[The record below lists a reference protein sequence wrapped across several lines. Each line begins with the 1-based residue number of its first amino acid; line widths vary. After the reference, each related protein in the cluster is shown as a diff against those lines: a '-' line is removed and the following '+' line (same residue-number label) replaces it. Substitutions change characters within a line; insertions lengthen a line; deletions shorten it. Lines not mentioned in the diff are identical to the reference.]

1 MQKANNNFTVEAL
14 VAKYRNFVDEH
25 CPKSCEFDGVHEFVM
40 PYNDEAEEQLL
51 ATLYKRVAGE
61 NADQAIL
68 EALSKYV
75 ADFYVDALKETE
87 LVFLANHFSEVSES
101 IFDCLYHNLRTTL
114 DFSLEKPSKVA
125 YDTLTTAKI
134 GTGKTIFIAN
144 SGFGDIAMLF
154 PGCTI
159 KGYSSEEENY
169 KSEAWALGQI
179 RLFAAGIKSEI
190 KPFYEDTKNS
200 QYMSDVDIA
209 IFGTDDCYS
218 DLFFN
223 GSEHLFLY
231 MKPNSEFLL
240 FLDKQNAAGN
250 SMAGLTK
257 MLVEKKCIYSI
268 VSFEEPNAILST
280 TQTTICVRAN
290 KSTSDVVCIKNNAT
304 GEQMQLSANMLDPTI
319 LWPSY
324 YLTAKPKEGI
334 SLSEIVSFLDFRPK
348 KKEDIV
354 FKKTTFNDEKECI
367 EWILSDKEKT
377 IPVIAPINLSTGYED
392 AELYEAQLKQA
403 GDPLFEKLLGWLGKI
418 SQPCVFC
425 YGRKDKF
432 IAGYIRKIPSE
443 GIVAYRQ
450 LVCLVPKKGIDV
462 RYVAAL
468 LLTPEVRN
476 QIISICEG
484 EVDAHLFPLIMD
496 KIIVPNHTDLERA
509 TFLSEANYNAFES
522 SRKELEQEHKSY
534 IKAVH
539 MRKHA
544 LTQSASSIEATF
556 YALNAYRER
565 KEGTISDNERISRIA
580 QTTVK
585 DAFEY
590 LSKATKDLLVK
601 LDHIADVEYTFNK
614 PEWINPEEF
623 VESYIQKHENGW
635 VNFKPVVKWA
645 KGHNLADKD
654 LTDLS
659 GETILHKGEPIYTMM
674 FPRDALKQ
682 ILDNIVSNAISHGFI
697 DKSCHN
703 YQLRFSWEI
712 DGTTLKICVENN
724 GAPIPSDRST
734 SSLLEYG
741 VSTSLNSNGHH
752 GIGCNEI
759 DGIMRKYDGK
769 IELVSSPDD
778 EFRVKYIL
786 TFNRIF
792 SKLFRYERLRFRL
805 NPSSLG

>member
-1 MQKANNNFTVEAL
+1 MQTVNNNFTVEAL

-25 CPKSCEFDGVHEFVM
+25 CPKESYWDPKEGNISGPLDPIDC
-40 PYNDEAEEQLL
+40 YAEAHLL
-51 ATLYKRVAGE
+51 VTLYKRIAGE
-61 NADQAIL
+61 NTDQNIL
-68 EALSKYV
+68 EALSKYT
-75 ADFYVDALKETE
+75 AAFYTNALNEE
-87 LVFLANHFSEVSES
+87 EMDFLANHFSKVSTF
-101 IFDCLYHNLRTTL
+101 IFNNFADKYTKGWIGRPTQKVYEII
-114 DFSLEKPSKVA
+114 EKLKKVEA
-125 YDTLTTAKI
+125 
-134 GTGKTIFIAN
+134 GKTIFIGGA
-144 SGFGDIAMLF
+144 GLCDMALLF
-154 PGCTI
+154 PNCTI
-159 KGYSSEEENY
+159 KGYSEYDFFEEYIGDKEM
-169 KSEAWALGQI
+169 WALGQI

-190 KPFYEDTKNS
+190 KPFHEDTKNS

-209 IFGTDDCYS
+209 IFDTADRYS
-218 DLFFN
+218 YPFSN
-223 GSEHLFLY
+223 GSEHLFQY
-231 MKPNSEFLL
+231 MKPNSKFLL

-268 VSFEEPNAILST
+268 VSFEEPNAIFGTNT
-280 TQTTICVRAN
+280 TKTTICVCAN
-290 KSTSDVVCIKNNAT
+290 KAVSNVVCIKNDAT
-304 GEQMQLSANMLDPTI
+304 GDLIQLSANMLDPTI

-324 YLTAKPKEGI
+324 YLTAKSKEGI
-334 SLSEIVSFLDFRPK
+334 ALSEIVSFQDLKPK
-348 KKEDIV
+348 NMEDIV

-367 EWILSDKEKT
+367 EWILSDKEKN
-377 IPVIAPINLSTGYED
+377 ILVVAPTNLSTRYEN
-392 AELYEAQLKQA
+392 AKLCKEILHPA
-403 GDPLFEKLLGWLGKI
+403 GDPLFEKQLGLLCNI
-418 SQPCVFC
+418 MQPCVLL
-425 YGRKDKF
+425 YGRKDKLV
-432 IAGYIRKIPSE
+432 AGYIKDLPSE

-450 LVCLVPKKGIDV
+450 FACLVPKEGIDV

-468 LLTPEVRN
+468 LLTPEVKN
-476 QIISICEG
+476 QIMSICEG
-484 EVDAHLFPLIMD
+484 EVDAQLFPLIMD

-534 IKAVH
+534 IKAVR

-565 KEGTISDNERISRIA
+565 KNGTISDNERISRIA

-601 LDHIADVEYTFNK
+601 LDHIADVEYTFTK

-697 DKSCHN
+697 DKSYHN
-703 YQLRFSWEI
+703 YQLRFSWET
-712 DGTTLKICVENN
+712 DGTALKMCVENN

-741 VSTSLNSNGHH
+741 VSTSLNSKGHH

-759 DGIMRKYDGK
+759 DSIMRKYDGK

-778 EFRVKYIL
+778 KFRVKYIL
-786 TFNRIF
+786 TFNRTNIL
-792 SKLFRYERLRFRL
+792 KTL
-805 NPSSLG
+805 

>member
-1 MQKANNNFTVEAL
+1 MQTVNNNFTVEAL

-25 CPKSCEFDGVHEFVM
+25 CPKSCESDGVHEFAM

-75 ADFYVDALKETE
+75 ADFYIDALKETE
-87 LVFLANHFSEVSES
+87 LAFLANHFSEVSES

-125 YDTLTTAKI
+125 YDTLSTAKI

-144 SGFGDIAMLF
+144 SGFGDIALLF

-159 KGYSSEEENY
+159 KGYSSEEEICKN
-169 KSEAWALGQI
+169 KVWALGQI

-190 KPFYEDTKNS
+190 KQYSKDTENS
-200 QYMSDVDIA
+200 QYMADIDIA
-209 IFGTDDCYS
+209 IFGATENSSCIKAEM
-218 DLFFN
+218 LFTF
-223 GSEHLFLY
+223 
-231 MKPNSEFLL
+231 MPQNSELML
-240 FLDKQNAAGN
+240 FMDKREAVDHSLANFTTKLAKDKQ
-250 SMAGLTK
+250 
-257 MLVEKKCIYSI
+257 IYSI
-268 VSFEEPNAILST
+268 VSLKATEETQAGST
-280 TQTTICVRAN
+280 EKRICLYVN
-290 KSTSDVVCIKNNAT
+290 KAVNSSICIKNAVT
-304 GEQMQLSANMLDPTI
+304 GKETKISPDLLNPEI

-324 YLTAKPKEGI
+324 YLTAKPKEGM
-334 SLSEIVSFLDFRPK
+334 SLSEIVSFQDLKPK
-348 KKEDIV
+348 NKEDIV
-354 FKKTTFNDEKECI
+354 FKKTRFNDEKECI
-367 EWILSDKEKT
+367 EWILSDKEKN
-377 IPVIAPINLSTGYED
+377 ILVVAPTNLSTRYED
-392 AELYEAQLKQA
+392 AKLCKENLHPA
-403 GDPLFEKLLGWLGKI
+403 GTPLFEKQLGLLSNI
-418 SQPCVFC
+418 MQPCVLLF
-425 YGRKDKF
+425 GRKDKLV
-432 IAGYIRKIPSE
+432 AGYIKDLPTE
-443 GIVAYRQ
+443 GIVAYW
-450 LVCLVPKKGIDV
+450 LFACLVPKEGIDV

-484 EVDAHLFPLIMD
+484 EVDAQLFPLIMD

-509 TFLSEANYNAFES
+509 TFLSETNYNAFES
-522 SRKELEQEHKSY
+522 SRKELEQEHESY
-534 IKAVH
+534 IKAVR

-544 LTQSASSIEATF
+544 LTQSASAIEATF

-565 KEGTISDNERISRIA
+565 QNGTISDNERISRIK

-590 LSKATKDLLVK
+590 LSMATKDLLVK
-601 LDHIADVEYTFNK
+601 LDHIADVEYTFTK

-697 DKSCHN
+697 DKSYHN
-703 YQLRFSWEI
+703 YQLRFSWET
-712 DGTTLKICVENN
+712 DGTALKMCVENN

-759 DGIMRKYDGK
+759 DSIMRKYDGK

-786 TFNRIF
+786 TFNRTNIL
-792 SKLFRYERLRFRL
+792 KTL
-805 NPSSLG
+805 

>member
-1 MQKANNNFTVEAL
+1 MQTVNNNFTVEAL

-25 CPKSCEFDGVHEFVM
+25 CPKSCESDGVHEFAM

-61 NADQAIL
+61 NADSNIL
-68 EALSKYV
+68 EALSKYTEE
-75 ADFYVDALKETE
+75 FYAKGLNETE
-87 LVFLANHFSEVSES
+87 LTFLTNNFAEVSTY
-101 IFDCLYHNLRTTL
+101 IFSYFADKYYREHLV
-114 DFSLEKPSKVA
+114 SLLNKPTKKVNEIIA
-125 YDTLTTAKI
+125 SAKI
-134 GTGKTIFIAN
+134 EDGETIFIAN
-144 SGFGDIAMLF
+144 SGFGDLAMLF
-154 PGCTI
+154 PNCII
-159 KGYSSEEENY
+159 KGYSFVVKRPYINEI
-169 KSEAWALGQI
+169 WALGQI

-209 IFGTDDCYS
+209 IFGYS
-218 DLFFN
+218 YLFFN
-223 GSEHLFLY
+223 GSEHLFQY

-250 SMAGLTK
+250 SMAGLGK

-268 VSFEEPNAILST
+268 VSFEEPNDTILST
-280 TQTTICVRAN
+280 TKTTICVRAN

-324 YLTAKPKEGI
+324 YLTEKPKEGI
-334 SLSEIVSFLDFRPK
+334 SLSEIVSFLDLSLWE
-348 KKEDIV
+348 KEDFV
-354 FKKTTFNDEKECI
+354 FTFNYEKEK
-367 EWILSDKEKT
+367 WILSDKEKT
-377 IPVIAPINLSTGYED
+377 IPVIVPINLSSRYED

-403 GDPLFEKLLGWLGKI
+403 GDPMFENFLGWLDKI
-418 SQPCVFC
+418 SLPCVFC

-432 IAGYIRKIPSE
+432 VAGYIRKIPSE

-484 EVDAHLFPLIMD
+484 EVDAQLFPLIMD

-509 TFLSEANYNAFES
+509 TFLSEANYNAFAS

-534 IKAVH
+534 IKAVR

-544 LTQSASSIEATF
+544 LTQSASAIEATF

-565 KEGTISDNERISRIA
+565 QNGTISDNERISRIK

-590 LSKATKDLLVK
+590 LSMATKDLLVK
-601 LDHIADVEYTFNK
+601 LDHIADVEYTFTK

-623 VESYIQKHENGW
+623 IESYIQKHENGW
-635 VNFKPVVKWA
+635 VNFKPVVKWT

-659 GETILHKGEPIYTMM
+659 GETILRKGEPIYTMM

-682 ILDNIVSNAISHGFI
+682 ILDNIVSNAISHGFK
-697 DKSCHN
+697 DESRN
-703 YQLRFSWEI
+703 DYQLCFSWET
-712 DGTTLKICVENN
+712 DGIALKICVENN
-724 GAPIPSDRST
+724 GAPIPADRST

-786 TFNRIF
+786 TFNRTNIL
-792 SKLFRYERLRFRL
+792 KTL
-805 NPSSLG
+805 

>member
-1 MQKANNNFTVEAL
+1 MQTVNNNFTVEAL

-25 CPKSCEFDGVHEFVM
+25 CPKSCESDGVHEFAM

-75 ADFYVDALKETE
+75 ADFYIDALKETE
-87 LVFLANHFSEVSES
+87 LAFLANHFSEVSES

-125 YDTLTTAKI
+125 YDTLSTAKI

-144 SGFGDIAMLF
+144 SGFGDIALLF

-159 KGYSSEEENY
+159 KGYSSEEEICKN
-169 KSEAWALGQI
+169 KVWALGQI

-190 KPFYEDTKNS
+190 KQYSKDTENS
-200 QYMSDVDIA
+200 QYMADIDIA
-209 IFGTDDCYS
+209 IFGATENSSCIKAEM
-218 DLFFN
+218 LFPF
-223 GSEHLFLY
+223 
-231 MKPNSEFLL
+231 MPQNSELML
-240 FLDKQNAAGN
+240 FMNKREAVDHSLANFTTKLAKDKQIN
-250 SMAGLTK
+250 
-257 MLVEKKCIYSI
+257 SI
-268 VSFEEPNAILST
+268 VSLKETEETQAGST
-280 TQTTICVRAN
+280 EKRICLYVN
-290 KSTSDVVCIKNNAT
+290 KAVNSSICIKNAVT
-304 GEQMQLSANMLDPTI
+304 GKETKISPDLLNPEI

-324 YLTAKPKEGI
+324 YLTAKSEEGI
-334 SLSEIVSFLDFRPK
+334 SLSEIVSFHDLEVK
-348 KKEDIV
+348 KEEDIV
-354 FKKTTFNDEKECI
+354 FKKTVFNEEKNVI
-367 EWILSDKEKT
+367 EWNLSNKEKN
-377 IPVIAPINLSTGYED
+377 IPVVIPRNLATEYKD
-392 AELYEAQLKQA
+392 AKLCKASLKLA
-403 GDPLFEKLLGWLGKI
+403 GDAIFEKSLGWLHKI
-418 SQPCVFC
+418 EQPCILL

-432 IAGYIRKIPSE
+432 IAGYIKDLPSE
-443 GIVAYRQ
+443 GIVAYSQ
-450 LVCLVPKKGIDV
+450 LACLVPKEGIDV

-476 QIISICEG
+476 QIMSICEG
-484 EVDAHLFPLIMD
+484 EVDAQLFPLIMD
-496 KIIVPNHTDLERA
+496 KIIVPNHTNLERA

-534 IKAVH
+534 IKAVR

-544 LTQSASSIEATF
+544 LTQSASAIEATF

-565 KEGTISDNERISRIA
+565 QNGTISDNERISRIK

-590 LSKATKDLLVK
+590 LSMATKDLLVK
-601 LDHIADVEYTFNK
+601 LDHIADVEYTFTK

-635 VNFKPVVKWA
+635 VNFKPVVTWS
-645 KGHNLADKD
+645 KGHNLAKQN
-654 LTDLS
+654 LKDLS
-659 GETILHKGEPIYTMM
+659 GEIILHKGEPIHTML
-674 FPRDALKQ
+674 FPKDALKQ
-682 ILDNIVSNAISHGFI
+682 VLDNIVSNAISHGFK
-697 DKSCHN
+697 DESRN
-703 YQLRFSWEI
+703 DYLLRFSWET
-712 DGTTLKICVENN
+712 DGIALKICVENN
-724 GAPIPSDRST
+724 GAPIPADRST

-769 IELVSSPDD
+769 IELVPSPDD

-786 TFNRIF
+786 TFNRTNIL
-792 SKLFRYERLRFRL
+792 KTL
-805 NPSSLG
+805 

>member
-1 MQKANNNFTVEAL
+1 MQTVNNNFTVEAL

-25 CPKSCEFDGVHEFVM
+25 CPKSCESDGVHKFDM

-159 KGYSSEEENY
+159 KGYSSEEEICKN
-169 KSEAWALGQI
+169 KVWALGQI

-190 KPFYEDTKNS
+190 KQYSKDTENS
-200 QYMSDVDIA
+200 QYMADIDIA
-209 IFGTDDCYS
+209 IFGATENSSCIKAEM
-218 DLFFN
+218 LFTF
-223 GSEHLFLY
+223 
-231 MKPNSEFLL
+231 MPQNSESML
-240 FLDKQNAAGN
+240 FMNKREAVDLSLANFTTKLAKDKQ
-250 SMAGLTK
+250 
-257 MLVEKKCIYSI
+257 IYSI
-268 VSFEEPNAILST
+268 VSLKETEETQARST
-280 TQTTICVRAN
+280 EKRIFLHVN
-290 KSTSDVVCIKNNAT
+290 KAVNSSICIKNAVT
-304 GEQMQLSANMLDPTI
+304 GKETKISPDLLNPEI

-324 YLTAKPKEGI
+324 YLTAKPKEGM
-334 SLSEIVSFLDFRPK
+334 SLSEIVSFQDLKPK
-348 KKEDIV
+348 NKEDIV
-354 FKKTTFNDEKECI
+354 FKKTRFNDEKECI
-367 EWILSDKEKT
+367 EWILSDKEKN
-377 IPVIAPINLSTGYED
+377 ILVVAPTNLSTRYED
-392 AELYEAQLKQA
+392 AKLCKENLHPA
-403 GDPLFEKLLGWLGKI
+403 GTPLFEKQLGLLSNI
-418 SQPCVFC
+418 MQPCVLLF
-425 YGRKDKF
+425 GRKDKLV
-432 IAGYIRKIPSE
+432 AGYIKDLPSE

-450 LVCLVPKKGIDV
+450 FACLVPKEGIDV

-484 EVDAHLFPLIMD
+484 EVDAQLFPLIMD

-509 TFLSEANYNAFES
+509 TFLSEANYNAFAS
-522 SRKELEQEHKSY
+522 SRKELEQEHKHY
-534 IKAVH
+534 VKAVR

-565 KEGTISDNERISRIA
+565 KKGTISDNERISRIK

-585 DAFEY
+585 DAFDY

-601 LDHIADVEYTFNK
+601 LDHIADVEYTFTK

-623 VESYIQKHENGW
+623 VESYIQNHENGW

-659 GETILHKGEPIYTMM
+659 GEIILHKGDPINTMM

-682 ILDNIVSNAISHGFI
+682 ILDNIVSNAISHGFK
-697 DKSCHN
+697 DESRHD
-703 YQLRFSWEI
+703 YQLRFSWET
-712 DGTTLKICVENN
+712 DGTGLKMCVENN
-724 GAPIPSDRST
+724 GAPIPADRST

-741 VSTSLNSNGHH
+741 VSTSLNFNGHH

-769 IELVSSPDD
+769 IELVSSPED

-786 TFNRIF
+786 TFNRTNIL
-792 SKLFRYERLRFRL
+792 KTL
-805 NPSSLG
+805 

>member
-1 MQKANNNFTVEAL
+1 MQTVNNNFTVEAL

-25 CPKSCEFDGVHEFVM
+25 CPKESYWDPKEGNISGPLDPIDC
-40 PYNDEAEEQLL
+40 YAEAHLL
-51 ATLYKRVAGE
+51 VTLYKRIAGE
-61 NADQAIL
+61 NTDQNIL
-68 EALSKYV
+68 EALSKYT
-75 ADFYVDALKETE
+75 AAFYTNALNEE
-87 LVFLANHFSEVSES
+87 EMDFLANHFSKVSTF
-101 IFDCLYHNLRTTL
+101 IFNNFADKYTKGWIGRPTQKVYEII
-114 DFSLEKPSKVA
+114 EKLKKVEA
-125 YDTLTTAKI
+125 
-134 GTGKTIFIAN
+134 GKTIFIGGA
-144 SGFGDIAMLF
+144 GLCDMALLF
-154 PGCTI
+154 PNCTI
-159 KGYSSEEENY
+159 KGYSEYGFLEELSGDKEM
-169 KSEAWALGQI
+169 WALGQI

-209 IFGTDDCYS
+209 IFDTADRYS
-218 DLFFN
+218 YPFSN
-223 GSEHLFLY
+223 GSEHLFQY

-268 VSFEEPNAILST
+268 VSFEEPNAIFGTNT
-280 TQTTICVRAN
+280 TKTTICVCAN
-290 KSTSDVVCIKNNAT
+290 KAVNNIVCIKNDAT
-304 GEQMQLSANMLDPTI
+304 GDLIQLSANMLDPTI

-324 YLTAKPKEGI
+324 YLTAKSKEGI
-334 SLSEIVSFLDFRPK
+334 TLSEIVSFQDLGPK
-348 KKEDIV
+348 NKENLV

-367 EWILSDKEKT
+367 EWILSDKEKN
-377 IPVIAPINLSTGYED
+377 ILVVAPTNLSTRYED
-392 AELYEAQLKQA
+392 TKLCKENLHPAD
-403 GDPLFEKLLGWLGKI
+403 DPLFEKQLGLFSNI
-418 SQPCVFC
+418 MQPCVLLF
-425 YGRKDKF
+425 GRKDKLV
-432 IAGYIRKIPSE
+432 AGYIKDLPSE

-450 LVCLVPKKGIDV
+450 FACLVPKEGIDV
-462 RYVAAL
+462 RYVTAL
-468 LLTPEVRN
+468 LLIPEVRN
-476 QIISICEG
+476 QIMSICEG
-484 EVDAHLFPLIMD
+484 EVDAQLFPLIMD

-534 IKAVH
+534 IKAVR

-544 LTQSASSIEATF
+544 LTQSASAIEATF

-565 KEGTISDNERISRIA
+565 QNGTISDNERISRIK

-590 LSKATKDLLVK
+590 LSMATKDLLVK
-601 LDHIADVEYTFNK
+601 LDHIADVEYTFTK

-623 VESYIQKHENGW
+623 IESYIQKHENGW
-635 VNFKPVVKWA
+635 VNFKPVVKWT

-659 GETILHKGEPIYTMM
+659 GETILRKGEPIYTMM

-682 ILDNIVSNAISHGFI
+682 ILDNIVSNAISHGFK
-697 DKSCHN
+697 DESRN
-703 YQLRFSWEI
+703 DYQLCFSWET
-712 DGTTLKICVENN
+712 DGIALKICVENN
-724 GAPIPSDRST
+724 GAPIPADRST
-734 SSLLEYG
+734 LSLLEYG

-786 TFNRIF
+786 TFNRTNIL
-792 SKLFRYERLRFRL
+792 KTL
-805 NPSSLG
+805 

>member
-1 MQKANNNFTVEAL
+1 MQTVNNNFTVEAL

-25 CPKSCEFDGVHEFVM
+25 CPKESYWDPKEGNISGPLDPIDC
-40 PYNDEAEEQLL
+40 YAEAHLL
-51 ATLYKRVAGE
+51 VTLYKRIAGE
-61 NADQAIL
+61 NTDQNIL
-68 EALSKYV
+68 EALSKYT
-75 ADFYVDALKETE
+75 AAFYTNALNEE
-87 LVFLANHFSEVSES
+87 EMDFLANHFSKVSTF
-101 IFDCLYHNLRTTL
+101 IFNNFADKYTKGWIGRPTQKVYEII
-114 DFSLEKPSKVA
+114 EKLKKVEA
-125 YDTLTTAKI
+125 
-134 GTGKTIFIAN
+134 GKTIFIGGA
-144 SGFGDIAMLF
+144 GLCDMALLF
-154 PGCTI
+154 PNCTI
-159 KGYSSEEENY
+159 KGYSEYDFFEEHIGDKEM
-169 KSEAWALGQI
+169 WALGQI

-190 KPFYEDTKNS
+190 KPFHEDTKNS

-209 IFGTDDCYS
+209 IFDTADRYS
-218 DLFFN
+218 YPFSN
-223 GSEHLFLY
+223 GSEHLFQY
-231 MKPNSEFLL
+231 MKPNSKFLL

-268 VSFEEPNAILST
+268 VSFEEPNAIFGTNT
-280 TQTTICVRAN
+280 TKTTICVCAN
-290 KSTSDVVCIKNNAT
+290 KAVSNVVCIKNDAT
-304 GEQMQLSANMLDPTI
+304 GDLIQLSANMLDPTI

-324 YLTAKPKEGI
+324 YLTAKSKEGI
-334 SLSEIVSFLDFRPK
+334 ALSEIVSFQDLKPK
-348 KKEDIV
+348 NMEDIV

-367 EWILSDKEKT
+367 EWILSDKEKN
-377 IPVIAPINLSTGYED
+377 ILVVAPTNLSTRYED
-392 AELYEAQLKQA
+392 AKLCKENLHPA
-403 GDPLFEKLLGWLGKI
+403 GDPLFEKQLGLLCNI
-418 SQPCVFC
+418 MQPCVLL
-425 YGRKDKF
+425 YGRKDKLV
-432 IAGYIRKIPSE
+432 AGYIKDLPSE

-450 LVCLVPKKGIDV
+450 FACLVPKEGIDV

-468 LLTPEVRN
+468 LLTPEVKN
-476 QIISICEG
+476 QIMSICEG
-484 EVDAHLFPLIMD
+484 EVDAQLFPLIMD

-534 IKAVH
+534 IKAVR

-565 KEGTISDNERISRIA
+565 KNGTISDNERISRIA

-601 LDHIADVEYTFNK
+601 LDHIADVEYTFTK

-697 DKSCHN
+697 DKSYHN
-703 YQLRFSWEI
+703 YQLRFSWET
-712 DGTTLKICVENN
+712 DGTALKMCVENN

-741 VSTSLNSNGHH
+741 VSTSLNSKGHH

-759 DGIMRKYDGK
+759 DSIMRKYDGK

-786 TFNRIF
+786 TFNRTNIL
-792 SKLFRYERLRFRL
+792 KTL
-805 NPSSLG
+805 

>member
-1 MQKANNNFTVEAL
+1 MQTVNNNFTVEAL

-25 CPKSCEFDGVHEFVM
+25 CPKSCESDGVHEFAM

-61 NADQAIL
+61 NADSNIL
-68 EALSKYV
+68 EALSKYTEE
-75 ADFYVDALKETE
+75 FYAKGLNETE
-87 LVFLANHFSEVSES
+87 LTFLTNNFAEVSTY
-101 IFDCLYHNLRTTL
+101 IFSYFADKYYREHLV
-114 DFSLEKPSKVA
+114 SLLNKPTKKVNEIIA
-125 YDTLTTAKI
+125 SAKI
-134 GTGKTIFIAN
+134 EDGETIFIAN
-144 SGFGDIAMLF
+144 SGFGDLAMLF
-154 PGCTI
+154 PNCII
-159 KGYSSEEENY
+159 KGYSFVVKRPYINEI
-169 KSEAWALGQI
+169 WALGQI

-209 IFGTDDCYS
+209 IFGYS
-218 DLFFN
+218 YLFFN
-223 GSEHLFLY
+223 GSEHLFQY

-250 SMAGLTK
+250 SMAGLGK

-268 VSFEEPNAILST
+268 VSFEEPNDTILST
-280 TQTTICVRAN
+280 TKTTICVRAN

-324 YLTAKPKEGI
+324 YLTEKPKEGI
-334 SLSEIVSFLDFRPK
+334 SLSEIVSFLDLSLWE
-348 KKEDIV
+348 KEDFV
-354 FKKTTFNDEKECI
+354 FTFNYEKEK
-367 EWILSDKEKT
+367 WILSDKEKT
-377 IPVIAPINLSTGYED
+377 IPVIVPINLSSRYED

-403 GDPLFEKLLGWLGKI
+403 GDPMFENFLGWLDKI
-418 SQPCVFC
+418 SLPCVFC

-432 IAGYIRKIPSE
+432 VAGYIRKIPSE

-484 EVDAHLFPLIMD
+484 EVDAQLFPLIMD

-509 TFLSEANYNAFES
+509 TFLSEANYNAFAS

-534 IKAVH
+534 IKAVR

-544 LTQSASSIEATF
+544 LTQSASAIEATF

-565 KEGTISDNERISRIA
+565 QNGTISDNERISRIK

-590 LSKATKDLLVK
+590 LSMATKDLLVK
-601 LDHIADVEYTFNK
+601 LDHIADVEYTFTK

-623 VESYIQKHENGW
+623 IESYIQKHENGW
-635 VNFKPVVKWA
+635 VNFKPVVKWT

-654 LTDLS
+654 LTDSS
-659 GETILHKGEPIYTMM
+659 GETILRKGEPIYTMM

-682 ILDNIVSNAISHGFI
+682 ILDNIVSNAIAHGFK
-697 DKSCHN
+697 DESHN
-703 YQLRFSWEI
+703 DYQLRFSWET
-712 DGTTLKICVENN
+712 DGIALKICVENN
-724 GAPIPSDRST
+724 GAPIPTDRST

-786 TFNRIF
+786 TFNRTNIL
-792 SKLFRYERLRFRL
+792 KTL
-805 NPSSLG
+805 

>member
-1 MQKANNNFTVEAL
+1 MQTVNNNFTVEAL

-25 CPKSCEFDGVHEFVM
+25 CPKSCESDGVHKFDM

-159 KGYSSEEENY
+159 KGYSSEEEICKN
-169 KSEAWALGQI
+169 KVWALGQI

-190 KPFYEDTKNS
+190 KQYSKDTENS
-200 QYMSDVDIA
+200 QYMADIDIA
-209 IFGTDDCYS
+209 IFGATENSSCIKAEM
-218 DLFFN
+218 LFTF
-223 GSEHLFLY
+223 
-231 MKPNSEFLL
+231 MPQNSESML
-240 FLDKQNAAGN
+240 FMNKREAVDLSLANFTTKLAKDKQ
-250 SMAGLTK
+250 
-257 MLVEKKCIYSI
+257 IYSI
-268 VSFEEPNAILST
+268 VSLKETEETQARST
-280 TQTTICVRAN
+280 EKRIFLHVN
-290 KSTSDVVCIKNNAT
+290 KAVNSSICIKNAVT
-304 GEQMQLSANMLDPTI
+304 GKETKISPDLLNPEI

-324 YLTAKPKEGI
+324 YLTAKPKEGM
-334 SLSEIVSFLDFRPK
+334 SLSEIVSFQDLKPK
-348 KKEDIV
+348 NKEDIV
-354 FKKTTFNDEKECI
+354 FKKTRFNDEKECI
-367 EWILSDKEKT
+367 EWILSDKEKN
-377 IPVIAPINLSTGYED
+377 ILVVAPTNLSTRYED
-392 AELYEAQLKQA
+392 AKLCKENLHPA
-403 GDPLFEKLLGWLGKI
+403 GTPLFEKQLGLLSNI
-418 SQPCVFC
+418 MQPCVLLF
-425 YGRKDKF
+425 GRKDKLV
-432 IAGYIRKIPSE
+432 AGYIKDLPSE
-443 GIVAYRQ
+443 GIVAYW
-450 LVCLVPKKGIDV
+450 LFACLVPKEGIDM

-484 EVDAHLFPLIMD
+484 EVDAQLFPLIMD

-522 SRKELEQEHKSY
+522 SRKELEQEHESY
-534 IKAVH
+534 IKAVR

-544 LTQSASSIEATF
+544 LTQSASAIEATF

-565 KEGTISDNERISRIA
+565 QNGTISDNERISHIK

-590 LSKATKDLLVK
+590 LSMATKDLLVK
-601 LDHIADVEYTFNK
+601 LDHIADVEYTFTK

-697 DKSCHN
+697 DKSYHN
-703 YQLRFSWEI
+703 YQLRFSWET
-712 DGTTLKICVENN
+712 DGTALKMCVENN

-759 DGIMRKYDGK
+759 DSIMRKYDGK

-786 TFNRIF
+786 TFNRTNIL
-792 SKLFRYERLRFRL
+792 KTL
-805 NPSSLG
+805 

>member
-1 MQKANNNFTVEAL
+1 ML
-14 VAKYRNFVDEH
+14 V
-25 CPKSCEFDGVHEFVM
+25 
-40 PYNDEAEEQLL
+40 
-51 ATLYKRVAGE
+51 TLYKRIAGE
-61 NADQAIL
+61 NTDQNIL
-68 EALSKYV
+68 EALSKYT
-75 ADFYVDALKETE
+75 AAFYTNALNEE
-87 LVFLANHFSEVSES
+87 EMDFLANHFSKVSTF
-101 IFDCLYHNLRTTL
+101 IFNNFADKYTKGWIGRPTQKVYEII
-114 DFSLEKPSKVA
+114 EKLKKVEA
-125 YDTLTTAKI
+125 
-134 GTGKTIFIAN
+134 GKTIFIGGA
-144 SGFGDIAMLF
+144 GLCDMALLF
-154 PGCTI
+154 PNCTI
-159 KGYSSEEENY
+159 KGYSEYDFFEEHIGDKEM
-169 KSEAWALGQI
+169 WALGQI

-190 KPFYEDTKNS
+190 KPFHEDTKNS

-209 IFGTDDCYS
+209 IFDTADRYS
-218 DLFFN
+218 YPFSN
-223 GSEHLFLY
+223 GSEHLFQY
-231 MKPNSEFLL
+231 MKPNSKFLL

-268 VSFEEPNAILST
+268 VSFEEPNAIFGTNT
-280 TQTTICVRAN
+280 TKTTICVCAN
-290 KSTSDVVCIKNNAT
+290 KAVSNVVCIKNDAT
-304 GEQMQLSANMLDPTI
+304 GDLIQLSANMLDPTI

-324 YLTAKPKEGI
+324 YLTAKSKEGI
-334 SLSEIVSFLDFRPK
+334 ALSEIVSFQDLKPK
-348 KKEDIV
+348 NMEDIV

-367 EWILSDKEKT
+367 EWILSDKEKN
-377 IPVIAPINLSTGYED
+377 ILVVAPTNLSTRYED
-392 AELYEAQLKQA
+392 AKLCKEILHPA
-403 GDPLFEKLLGWLGKI
+403 GDPLFEKQLGLLCNI
-418 SQPCVFC
+418 MQPCVLL
-425 YGRKDKF
+425 YGRKDKLV
-432 IAGYIRKIPSE
+432 AGYIKDLPSE

-450 LVCLVPKKGIDV
+450 FACLVPKEGIDV

-468 LLTPEVRN
+468 LLTPEVKN
-476 QIISICEG
+476 QIMSICEG
-484 EVDAHLFPLIMD
+484 EVDAQLFPLIMD

-534 IKAVH
+534 IKAVR

-565 KEGTISDNERISRIA
+565 KNGTISDNERISRIA

-601 LDHIADVEYTFNK
+601 LDHIADVEYTFTK

-697 DKSCHN
+697 DKSYHN
-703 YQLRFSWEI
+703 YQLRFSWET
-712 DGTTLKICVENN
+712 DGTALKMCVENN

-741 VSTSLNSNGHH
+741 VSTSLNSKGHH

-759 DGIMRKYDGK
+759 DSIMRKYDGK

-786 TFNRIF
+786 TFNRTNIL
-792 SKLFRYERLRFRL
+792 KTL
-805 NPSSLG
+805 

>member
-1 MQKANNNFTVEAL
+1 MQTVNNNFTVEAL

-25 CPKSCEFDGVHEFVM
+25 CPKSCESDGVHEFAM

-61 NADQAIL
+61 NADSNIL
-68 EALSKYV
+68 EALSKYTEE
-75 ADFYVDALKETE
+75 FYAKGLNETE
-87 LVFLANHFSEVSES
+87 LTFLTNNFAEVSTY
-101 IFDCLYHNLRTTL
+101 IFSYFADKYYREHLV
-114 DFSLEKPSKVA
+114 SLLNKPTKKVNEIIA
-125 YDTLTTAKI
+125 SAKI
-134 GTGKTIFIAN
+134 EDGETIFIAN
-144 SGFGDIAMLF
+144 SGFGDLAILF
-154 PGCTI
+154 PNCII
-159 KGYSSEEENY
+159 KGYSFVV
-169 KSEAWALGQI
+169 KSPYINEIWALGQI

-209 IFGTDDCYS
+209 IFGYS
-218 DLFFN
+218 YLFFN
-223 GSEHLFLY
+223 GSEHLFQY

-250 SMAGLTK
+250 SMAGLGK

-268 VSFEEPNAILST
+268 VSFEEPNDTILST
-280 TQTTICVRAN
+280 TKTTICVRAN

-324 YLTAKPKEGI
+324 YLTEKPKEGI
-334 SLSEIVSFLDFRPK
+334 SFSEIVSFLDLRPK

-354 FKKTTFNDEKECI
+354 FKKTKFNDEKECI
-367 EWILSDKEKT
+367 EWILSDKEKNILVVT
-377 IPVIAPINLSTGYED
+377 PKNLSTGYENT
-392 AELYEAQLKQA
+392 ELYKENLHQA
-403 GDPLFEKLLGWLGKI
+403 GNPLFEKQLGLLSNI
-418 SQPCVFC
+418 MQPCILLF
-425 YGRKDKF
+425 GRKDKF
-432 IAGYIRKIPSE
+432 VAGYIKDLPSE
-443 GIVAYRQ
+443 GIVAYKQ
-450 LVCLVPKKGIDV
+450 LACLVPKEGIDV
-462 RYVAAL
+462 RYVTAL

-476 QIISICEG
+476 QIMSICEG
-484 EVDAHLFPLIMD
+484 EVDAQLFPLIMD

-534 IKAVH
+534 IKAVR

-544 LTQSASSIEATF
+544 LTQSASAIEATF

-565 KEGTISDNERISRIA
+565 QNGTISDNERISRIK

-590 LSKATKDLLVK
+590 LSMATKDLLVK
-601 LDHIADVEYTFNK
+601 LDHIADVEYTFTK

-623 VESYIQKHENGW
+623 IESYIQKHENGW
-635 VNFKPVVKWA
+635 VNFKPVVKWT

-659 GETILHKGEPIYTMM
+659 GETILRKGEPIYTMM

-682 ILDNIVSNAISHGFI
+682 ILDNIVSNAISHGFK
-697 DKSCHN
+697 DESRN
-703 YQLRFSWEI
+703 DYQLRFSWET
-712 DGTTLKICVENN
+712 DGIALKICVENN
-724 GAPIPSDRST
+724 GAPIPADRST

-786 TFNRIF
+786 TFNRTNIL
-792 SKLFRYERLRFRL
+792 KTL
-805 NPSSLG
+805 

>member
-1 MQKANNNFTVEAL
+1 MQTVNNNFTVEAL

-25 CPKSCEFDGVHEFVM
+25 CPKSCESDGVHKFDM

-159 KGYSSEEENY
+159 KGYSSEEEICKN
-169 KSEAWALGQI
+169 KVWALGQI

-190 KPFYEDTKNS
+190 KQYSKDTENS
-200 QYMSDVDIA
+200 QYMADIDIA
-209 IFGTDDCYS
+209 IFGATENSSCIKAEM
-218 DLFFN
+218 LFTF
-223 GSEHLFLY
+223 
-231 MKPNSEFLL
+231 MPQNSESML
-240 FLDKQNAAGN
+240 FMNKREAVDLSLANFTTKLAKDKQ
-250 SMAGLTK
+250 
-257 MLVEKKCIYSI
+257 IYSI
-268 VSFEEPNAILST
+268 VSLKETEETQARST
-280 TQTTICVRAN
+280 EKRIFLHVN
-290 KSTSDVVCIKNNAT
+290 KAVNSSICIKNAVT
-304 GEQMQLSANMLDPTI
+304 GKETKISPDLLNPEI

-324 YLTAKPKEGI
+324 YLTAKPKEGM
-334 SLSEIVSFLDFRPK
+334 SLSEIVSFQDLKPK
-348 KKEDIV
+348 NKEDIV
-354 FKKTTFNDEKECI
+354 FKKTRFNDEKECI
-367 EWILSDKEKT
+367 EWILSDKEKN
-377 IPVIAPINLSTGYED
+377 ILVVAPTNLSTRYED
-392 AELYEAQLKQA
+392 AKLCKENLHPA
-403 GDPLFEKLLGWLGKI
+403 GTPLFEKQLGLLSNI
-418 SQPCVFC
+418 MQPCVLLF
-425 YGRKDKF
+425 GRKDKLV
-432 IAGYIRKIPSE
+432 AGYIKDLPSE
-443 GIVAYRQ
+443 GIVAYW
-450 LVCLVPKKGIDV
+450 LFACLVPKEGIDV

-476 QIISICEG
+476 QIISICER
-484 EVDAHLFPLIMD
+484 EVDAQLFPLIMD

-522 SRKELEQEHKSY
+522 SRKELEQEHESY
-534 IKAVH
+534 IKAVR

-544 LTQSASSIEATF
+544 LTQSASAIEATF

-565 KEGTISDNERISRIA
+565 QNGTISDNERISHIK

-590 LSKATKDLLVK
+590 LSMATKDLLVK
-601 LDHIADVEYTFNK
+601 LDHIADVEYTFTK

-697 DKSCHN
+697 DKSYHN
-703 YQLRFSWEI
+703 YQLRFSWET
-712 DGTTLKICVENN
+712 DGTALKMCVENN

-759 DGIMRKYDGK
+759 DSIMRKYDGK

-786 TFNRIF
+786 TFNRTNIL
-792 SKLFRYERLRFRL
+792 KTL
-805 NPSSLG
+805 

>member
-1 MQKANNNFTVEAL
+1 MQTVNNNFTVEAL

-25 CPKSCEFDGVHEFVM
+25 CPKSCESDGVHKFDM

-159 KGYSSEEENY
+159 KGYSSEEEICKN
-169 KSEAWALGQI
+169 KVWALGQI

-190 KPFYEDTKNS
+190 KQYSKDTENS
-200 QYMSDVDIA
+200 QYMADIDIA
-209 IFGTDDCYS
+209 IFGATENSSCIKAEM
-218 DLFFN
+218 LFTF
-223 GSEHLFLY
+223 
-231 MKPNSEFLL
+231 MPQNSESML
-240 FLDKQNAAGN
+240 FMNKREAVDLSLANFTTKLAKDKQ
-250 SMAGLTK
+250 
-257 MLVEKKCIYSI
+257 IYSI
-268 VSFEEPNAILST
+268 VSLKETEETQARST
-280 TQTTICVRAN
+280 EKRIFLHVN
-290 KSTSDVVCIKNNAT
+290 KAVNSSICIKNAVT
-304 GEQMQLSANMLDPTI
+304 GKETKISPDLLNPEI

-324 YLTAKPKEGI
+324 YLTAKPKEGM
-334 SLSEIVSFLDFRPK
+334 SLSEIVSFQDLKPK
-348 KKEDIV
+348 NKEDIV
-354 FKKTTFNDEKECI
+354 FKKTRFNDEKECI
-367 EWILSDKEKT
+367 EWILSDKEKN
-377 IPVIAPINLSTGYED
+377 ILVVAPTNLSTRYED
-392 AELYEAQLKQA
+392 AKLCKENLHPA
-403 GDPLFEKLLGWLGKI
+403 GTPLFEKQLGLLSNI
-418 SQPCVFC
+418 MQPCVLLF
-425 YGRKDKF
+425 GRKDKLV
-432 IAGYIRKIPSE
+432 AGYIKDLPSE
-443 GIVAYRQ
+443 GIVAYW
-450 LVCLVPKKGIDV
+450 LFACLVPKEGIDV

-484 EVDAHLFPLIMD
+484 EVDAQLFPLIMD

-522 SRKELEQEHKSY
+522 SRKELEQEHESY
-534 IKAVH
+534 IKAVR

-544 LTQSASSIEATF
+544 LTQSASAIEATF

-565 KEGTISDNERISRIA
+565 QNGTISDNERISRIK

-590 LSKATKDLLVK
+590 LSMATKDLLVK
-601 LDHIADVEYTFNK
+601 LDHIADVEYTFTK

-659 GETILHKGEPIYTMM
+659 EEIILHKGDPIYTMM

-682 ILDNIVSNAISHGFI
+682 ILDNIVSNAISHGFK
-697 DKSCHN
+697 DESRHD
-703 YQLRFSWEI
+703 YQLRFSWET
-712 DGTTLKICVENN
+712 DGTALKICVENN

-759 DGIMRKYDGK
+759 DSIMRKYDGK

-786 TFNRIF
+786 TFNRTNIL
-792 SKLFRYERLRFRL
+792 KTL
-805 NPSSLG
+805 

>member
-1 MQKANNNFTVEAL
+1 MQTVNNNFTVEAL

-25 CPKSCEFDGVHEFVM
+25 CPKESYWDPKEGNISGPLDPIDC
-40 PYNDEAEEQLL
+40 YAEAHLL
-51 ATLYKRVAGE
+51 VTLYKRIAGE
-61 NADQAIL
+61 NTDQNIL
-68 EALSKYV
+68 EALSKYT
-75 ADFYVDALKETE
+75 AAFYTNALNEE
-87 LVFLANHFSEVSES
+87 EMDFLANHFSKVSTF
-101 IFDCLYHNLRTTL
+101 IFNNFADKYTKGWIGRPTQKVYEII
-114 DFSLEKPSKVA
+114 EKLKKVEA
-125 YDTLTTAKI
+125 
-134 GTGKTIFIAN
+134 GKTIFIGGA
-144 SGFGDIAMLF
+144 GLCDMALLF
-154 PGCTI
+154 PNCTI
-159 KGYSSEEENY
+159 KGYSEYGFLEELSGDKEM
-169 KSEAWALGQI
+169 WALGQI

-190 KPFYEDTKNS
+190 KPLYEDTKNS

-209 IFGTDDCYS
+209 IFDTADRYS
-218 DLFFN
+218 YPFSN
-223 GSEHLFLY
+223 GSEHLFQY

-240 FLDKQNAAGN
+240 FLDKQNVAGN

-268 VSFEEPNAILST
+268 VSFEEPNVIFGTNT
-280 TQTTICVRAN
+280 TKTTICVCAN
-290 KSTSDVVCIKNNAT
+290 KAVSNIVCIKNDAT
-304 GEQMQLSANMLDPTI
+304 GDLIQLSANMLDPTI

-324 YLTAKPKEGI
+324 YLTAKSKEGI
-334 SLSEIVSFLDFRPK
+334 ALSEIVSFQDLKPK
-348 KKEDIV
+348 NKEDII
-354 FKKTTFNDEKECI
+354 FKKATFNDEKECI
-367 EWILSDKEKT
+367 EWILSDKEKNILVVT
-377 IPVIAPINLSTGYED
+377 PTNLSTRYED
-392 AELYEAQLKQA
+392 AKLCKENLHPA
-403 GDPLFEKLLGWLGKI
+403 GDPLFEKQLGLLSNI
-418 SQPCVFC
+418 MQPCVLLF
-425 YGRKDKF
+425 GRKDKLV
-432 IAGYIRKIPSE
+432 AGYIKDLPSE

-450 LVCLVPKKGIDV
+450 FACLVPKEGIDV

-476 QIISICEG
+476 QIMSICEG
-484 EVDAHLFPLIMD
+484 EVDAQLFPLIMD

-534 IKAVH
+534 IKAVR

-565 KEGTISDNERISRIA
+565 KNGTISDNERISRIA

-601 LDHIADVEYTFNK
+601 LDHIADVEYTFTK
-614 PEWINPEEF
+614 PKWINPEEF

-654 LTDLS
+654 LTDSS
-659 GETILHKGEPIYTMM
+659 GENILHKGEPIYTMM
-674 FPRDALKQ
+674 FPRDALKL

-697 DKSCHN
+697 DKSYHN

-712 DGTTLKICVENN
+712 DGTTLKIYVENN

-778 EFRVKYIL
+778 EFKVKYIL
-786 TFNRIF
+786 TFNRANIL
-792 SKLFRYERLRFRL
+792 KTL
-805 NPSSLG
+805 

>member
-1 MQKANNNFTVEAL
+1 MQTVNNNFTVEAL

-25 CPKSCEFDGVHEFVM
+25 CPKSCESDGVHKFDM

-159 KGYSSEEENY
+159 KGYSSEEEICKN
-169 KSEAWALGQI
+169 KVWALGQI

-190 KPFYEDTKNS
+190 KQYSKDTENS
-200 QYMSDVDIA
+200 QYMADIDIA
-209 IFGTDDCYS
+209 IFGATENSSCIKAEM
-218 DLFFN
+218 LFTF
-223 GSEHLFLY
+223 
-231 MKPNSEFLL
+231 MPQNSESML
-240 FLDKQNAAGN
+240 FMNKREAVDLSLANFTTKLAKDKQ
-250 SMAGLTK
+250 
-257 MLVEKKCIYSI
+257 IYSI
-268 VSFEEPNAILST
+268 VSLKETEETQARST
-280 TQTTICVRAN
+280 EKRIFLHIN
-290 KSTSDVVCIKNNAT
+290 KAVNSSICIKNAVT
-304 GEQMQLSANMLDPTI
+304 GKETKISPDLLNPEI

-324 YLTAKPKEGI
+324 YLTAKPKEGM
-334 SLSEIVSFLDFRPK
+334 SLSEIVSFQDLKPK
-348 KKEDIV
+348 NKEDIV
-354 FKKTTFNDEKECI
+354 FKKTRFNDEKECI
-367 EWILSDKEKT
+367 EWILSDKEKN
-377 IPVIAPINLSTGYED
+377 ILVVAPTNLSTRYED
-392 AELYEAQLKQA
+392 AKLCKENLHPA
-403 GDPLFEKLLGWLGKI
+403 GTPLFEKQLGLLSNI
-418 SQPCVFC
+418 MQPCVLLF
-425 YGRKDKF
+425 GRKDKLV
-432 IAGYIRKIPSE
+432 AGYIKDLPSE
-443 GIVAYRQ
+443 GIVAYW
-450 LVCLVPKKGIDV
+450 LFACLVPKEGIDV

-484 EVDAHLFPLIMD
+484 EVDAQLFPLIMD

-522 SRKELEQEHKSY
+522 SRKELEQEHESY
-534 IKAVH
+534 IKAVR

-544 LTQSASSIEATF
+544 LTQSASAIEATF

-565 KEGTISDNERISRIA
+565 QNGTISDNERISHIK

-590 LSKATKDLLVK
+590 LSMATKDLLVK
-601 LDHIADVEYTFNK
+601 LDHIADVEYTFTK

-697 DKSCHN
+697 DKSYHN
-703 YQLRFSWEI
+703 YQLRFSWET
-712 DGTTLKICVENN
+712 DGTALKMCVENN

-759 DGIMRKYDGK
+759 DSIMRKYDGK

-786 TFNRIF
+786 TFNRTNIL
-792 SKLFRYERLRFRL
+792 KTL
-805 NPSSLG
+805 

>member
-1 MQKANNNFTVEAL
+1 MQTVNNNFTVEAL
-14 VAKYRNFVDEH
+14 VAKYRNFVKEN
-25 CPKSCEFDGVHEFVM
+25 CPKELAWDPETGEFPAPMD
-40 PYNDEAEEQLL
+40 PIDTYPEAHLL
-51 ATLYKRVAGE
+51 VTLYKRVAGE
-61 NADQAIL
+61 NADQNIL
-68 EALSKYV
+68 EALSKYTT
-75 ADFYVDALKETE
+75 AFYTNALNEE
-87 LVFLANHFSEVSES
+87 EMFFLANHFSKVSTF
-101 IFDCLYHNLRTTL
+101 IFDNFADKYTHCWIDRLSQKVYEII
-114 DFSLEKPSKVA
+114 EKLKKVEA
-125 YDTLTTAKI
+125 
-134 GTGKTIFIAN
+134 GKTIFIGGA
-144 SGFGDIAMLF
+144 GLCDIALLF
-154 PGCTI
+154 PNCTI
-159 KGYSSEEENY
+159 KGYSEYGFFEELSGDKEM
-169 KSEAWALGQI
+169 WALGQI

-209 IFGTDDCYS
+209 IFDTADSYS
-218 DLFFN
+218 YPLSN
-223 GSEHLFLY
+223 GSEHLFRY

-240 FLDKQNAAGN
+240 FLDKQYAAGN
-250 SMAGLTK
+250 SMAGLGK

-268 VSFEEPNAILST
+268 VSFEEPNTILST
-280 TQTTICVRAN
+280 TKTTICVRAN

-324 YLTAKPKEGI
+324 YLTEKPKEGI

-348 KKEDIV
+348 KKEDLA
-354 FKKTTFNDEKECI
+354 FKKTTFNDKKECI

-403 GDPLFEKLLGWLGKI
+403 GDPLFEKFLGWLGKI
-418 SQPCVFC
+418 SLPCVFC

-432 IAGYIRKIPSE
+432 VAGYIRKIPSE

-476 QIISICEG
+476 QIMSICEG
-484 EVDAHLFPLIMD
+484 EVDAQLFPLIMD

-534 IKAVH
+534 IKAVR

-544 LTQSASSIEATF
+544 LTQSASSIKATF
-556 YALNAYRER
+556 YALNAYRIR
-565 KEGTISDNERISRIA
+565 QNGTISDNERITPIK

-590 LSKATKDLLVK
+590 LSSATKDLLVK
-601 LDHIADVEYTFNK
+601 LDHIADVEYTFAK

-623 VESYIQKHENGW
+623 MESYIEQHENGW
-635 VNFKPVVKWA
+635 VNFKPVVTWS
-645 KGHNLADKD
+645 KGHNLAKQD
-654 LTDLS
+654 LKDLS
-659 GETILHKGEPIYTMM
+659 GEIILHKGEPIHTML
-674 FPRDALKQ
+674 FPKDALKQ
-682 ILDNIVSNAISHGFI
+682 VLDNIVSNAISHGFK
-697 DKSCHN
+697 DESRN
-703 YQLRFSWEI
+703 DYLLRFSWET
-712 DGTTLKICVENN
+712 DGIALKMCVENN
-724 GAPIPSDRST
+724 GLPIPADRST

-759 DGIMRKYDGK
+759 DGIMRKYDGNV
-769 IELVSSPDD
+769 ELVPSPED
-778 EFRVKYIL
+778 EFKVKYVL
-786 TFNRIF
+786 TFNRTNTL
-792 SKLFRYERLRFRL
+792 KTL
-805 NPSSLG
+805 

>member
-1 MQKANNNFTVEAL
+1 MQTVNNNFTVEAL

-25 CPKSCEFDGVHEFVM
+25 CPKSCESDGVHKFDM

-75 ADFYVDALKETE
+75 ADFYIDALKETE

-159 KGYSSEEENY
+159 KGYSSEEEICKN
-169 KSEAWALGQI
+169 KVWALGQI
-179 RLFAAGIKSEI
+179 RLFAAGIKSGI
-190 KPFYEDTKNS
+190 KQYSKDTENS
-200 QYMSDVDIA
+200 QYMADIDIA
-209 IFGTDDCYS
+209 IFGATENSSCIKAEM
-218 DLFFN
+218 LFTF
-223 GSEHLFLY
+223 
-231 MKPNSEFLL
+231 MPQNSESML
-240 FLDKQNAAGN
+240 FMNKREAVDLSLANFTTKLAKDKQ
-250 SMAGLTK
+250 
-257 MLVEKKCIYSI
+257 IYSI
-268 VSFEEPNAILST
+268 VSLKETEETQARST
-280 TQTTICVRAN
+280 EKRIFLHVN
-290 KSTSDVVCIKNNAT
+290 KAVNSSICIKNAVT
-304 GEQMQLSANMLDPTI
+304 GKETKISPDLLNPEI

-324 YLTAKPKEGI
+324 YLTAKPKEGM
-334 SLSEIVSFLDFRPK
+334 SLSEIVSFQDLKPK
-348 KKEDIV
+348 NKEDIV
-354 FKKTTFNDEKECI
+354 FKKTRFNDEKECI
-367 EWILSDKEKT
+367 EWILSDKEKN
-377 IPVIAPINLSTGYED
+377 ILVVAPTNLSTRYED
-392 AELYEAQLKQA
+392 AKLCKENLHPA
-403 GDPLFEKLLGWLGKI
+403 GTPLFEKQLGLLSNI
-418 SQPCVFC
+418 MQPCVLLF
-425 YGRKDKF
+425 GRKDKLV
-432 IAGYIRKIPSE
+432 AGYIKDLPSE
-443 GIVAYRQ
+443 GIVAYW
-450 LVCLVPKKGIDV
+450 LFACLVPKEGIDV

-484 EVDAHLFPLIMD
+484 EVDAQLFPLIMD

-522 SRKELEQEHKSY
+522 SRKELEQEHESY
-534 IKAVH
+534 IKAVR

-544 LTQSASSIEATF
+544 LTQSASAIEATF

-565 KEGTISDNERISRIA
+565 QNGTISDNERISHIK

-590 LSKATKDLLVK
+590 LSMATKDLLVK
-601 LDHIADVEYTFNK
+601 LDHIADVEYTFTK

-697 DKSCHN
+697 DKSYHN
-703 YQLRFSWEI
+703 YQLRFSWET
-712 DGTTLKICVENN
+712 DGTALKMCVENN

-759 DGIMRKYDGK
+759 DSIMRKYDGK

-786 TFNRIF
+786 TFNRTNIL
-792 SKLFRYERLRFRL
+792 KTL
-805 NPSSLG
+805 

>member
-1 MQKANNNFTVEAL
+1 MQTVNNNFTVEAL

-25 CPKSCEFDGVHEFVM
+25 CPKESYWDPKEGNISGPLDPIDC
-40 PYNDEAEEQLL
+40 YAEAHLL
-51 ATLYKRVAGE
+51 VTLYKRIAGE
-61 NADQAIL
+61 NTDQNIL

-75 ADFYVDALKETE
+75 AAFYTNALNEE
-87 LVFLANHFSEVSES
+87 EMDFLANHFSKVSTF
-101 IFDCLYHNLRTTL
+101 IFNNFADKYTKGWIGRPTQKVYEII
-114 DFSLEKPSKVA
+114 EKLKKVEA
-125 YDTLTTAKI
+125 
-134 GTGKTIFIAN
+134 GKTIFIGGA
-144 SGFGDIAMLF
+144 GLCDMALLF
-154 PGCTI
+154 PNCTI
-159 KGYSSEEENY
+159 KGYSEYDFFEEHIGDKEM
-169 KSEAWALGQI
+169 WALGQI

-190 KPFYEDTKNS
+190 KPFHEDTKNS

-209 IFGTDDCYS
+209 IFDTADRYS
-218 DLFFN
+218 YPFSN
-223 GSEHLFLY
+223 GSEHLFQY
-231 MKPNSEFLL
+231 MKPNSKFLL

-268 VSFEEPNAILST
+268 VSFEEPNAIFGTNT
-280 TQTTICVRAN
+280 TKTTICVCAN
-290 KSTSDVVCIKNNAT
+290 KAVSNVVCIKNDAT
-304 GEQMQLSANMLDPTI
+304 GDLIQLSANMLDPTI

-324 YLTAKPKEGI
+324 YLTAKSKEGI
-334 SLSEIVSFLDFRPK
+334 ALSEIVSFQDLKPK
-348 KKEDIV
+348 NMEDIV

-367 EWILSDKEKT
+367 EWILSDKEKN
-377 IPVIAPINLSTGYED
+377 ILVVAPTNLSTRYED
-392 AELYEAQLKQA
+392 AKLCKEILHPA
-403 GDPLFEKLLGWLGKI
+403 GDPLFEKQLGLLCNI
-418 SQPCVFC
+418 MQPCVLL
-425 YGRKDKF
+425 YGRKDKLV
-432 IAGYIRKIPSE
+432 AGYIKDLPSE

-450 LVCLVPKKGIDV
+450 FACLVPKEGIDV

-468 LLTPEVRN
+468 LLTPEVKN
-476 QIISICEG
+476 QIMSICEG
-484 EVDAHLFPLIMD
+484 EVDAQLFPLIMD

-534 IKAVH
+534 IKAVR

-565 KEGTISDNERISRIA
+565 KNGTISDNERISRIA

-601 LDHIADVEYTFNK
+601 LDHIADVEYTFTK

-697 DKSCHN
+697 DKSYHN
-703 YQLRFSWEI
+703 YQLRFSWET
-712 DGTTLKICVENN
+712 DGTALKMCVENN

-741 VSTSLNSNGHH
+741 VSTSLNSKGHH

-759 DGIMRKYDGK
+759 DSIMRKYDGK

-786 TFNRIF
+786 TFNRTNIL
-792 SKLFRYERLRFRL
+792 KTL
-805 NPSSLG
+805 